1 MSNFFEIPGT
11 VARQAPLFMEFS
23 RQADTGVGSHS
34 LLQGIVPTEDL
45 TGSPALQAGPLPSEP
60 PGKLLVGTDPHTLTK
75 SLHVATKIPQAAPKI
90 LQVAPKILQVTAKTQ
105 GRQSKKPF

>member
-1 MSNFFEIPGT
+1 MSNFFETPGT

-34 LLQGIVPTEDL
+34 LLQGIFPTEDL

-90 LQVAPKILQVTAKTQ
+90 PQATAKTQ